1 MKRVITHIAEVLMSL
16 NTVYNKSFDMG
27 NVMAELFKLQEPTKF
42 SDMPEIDLIV
52 CQLLSVKQQPIC
64 KKFGRDM
71 SAQHYTYSILT
82 INNSKKQKDRS
93 RLSND
98 ISLWAQ

>member
-1 MKRVITHIAEVLMSL
+1 
-16 NTVYNKSFDMG
+16 MG
-27 NVMAELFKLQEPTKF
+27 NVMAELFKLQEQ
-42 SDMPEIDLIV
+42 SL
-52 CQLLSVKQQPIC
+52 
-64 KKFGRDM
+64 